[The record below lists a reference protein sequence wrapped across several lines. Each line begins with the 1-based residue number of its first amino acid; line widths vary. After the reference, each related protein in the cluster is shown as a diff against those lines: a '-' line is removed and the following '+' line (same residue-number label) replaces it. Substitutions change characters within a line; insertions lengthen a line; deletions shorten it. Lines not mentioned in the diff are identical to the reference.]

1 MTEKILIKDLQ
12 KLEPGSELVQLF
24 ELEYAKDQFLYVHPG
39 LDDDLSVLQMR
50 DFTNNSTIRD
60 YIAVP
65 IKAEGFEQKQDGSQP
80 RPTLTIANA
89 TTAFSGGIGTTNYD
103 SLLGL
108 RVIRRLTLKKFLY
121 GESGDASPPV
131 EYVRQVWYVDR
142 IKSKSKVSL
151 VLELASPFDL
161 TGIQLPGRFV
171 VANRCPFMFQGASN
185 HLPEYKRAQSG
196 CNWNVDGS
204 YIPDH
209 TAGNVSFNVRAN
221 VDDEY
226 VIPASNVSSLSV
238 NASPS
243 SITINGY
250 HRTQVST
257 TRFNANGTT
266 STVTKDLYWQATK
279 TTSSPGTI
287 SVSNS
292 NFKPVRIYTAY
303 SHGTEYFTYADDRYN
318 DYVTFTDNVATSET
332 HNKILLWKA
341 RKPSKSVK
349 PDFGDFWDRGDTCSK
364 DLTGCKMRFGF
375 NPQNSVQPL
384 STGTAKPNTNAELP
398 FGGFPAAKAFS

>member
-50 DFTNNSTIRD
+50 DFTNNNTIRD

-142 IKSKSKVSL
+142 IKSKSKVS
-151 VLELASPFDL
+151 
-161 TGIQLPGRFV
+161 
-171 VANRCPFMFQGASN
+171 
-185 HLPEYKRAQSG
+185 
-196 CNWNVDGS
+196 
-204 YIPDH
+204 
-209 TAGNVSFNVRAN
+209 
-221 VDDEY
+221 
-226 VIPASNVSSLSV
+226 
-238 NASPS
+238 
-243 SITINGY
+243 
-250 HRTQVST
+250 
-257 TRFNANGTT
+257 
-266 STVTKDLYWQATK
+266 
-279 TTSSPGTI
+279 
-287 SVSNS
+287 
-292 NFKPVRIYTAY
+292 
-303 SHGTEYFTYADDRYN
+303 
-318 DYVTFTDNVATSET
+318 
-332 HNKILLWKA
+332 
-341 RKPSKSVK
+341 
-349 PDFGDFWDRGDTCSK
+349 
-364 DLTGCKMRFGF
+364 
-375 NPQNSVQPL
+375 
-384 STGTAKPNTNAELP
+384 
-398 FGGFPAAKAFS
+398 